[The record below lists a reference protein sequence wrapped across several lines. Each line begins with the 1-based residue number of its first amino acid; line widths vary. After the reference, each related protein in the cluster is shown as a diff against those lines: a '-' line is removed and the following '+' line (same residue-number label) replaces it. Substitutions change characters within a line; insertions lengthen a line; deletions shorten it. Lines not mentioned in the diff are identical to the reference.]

1 LSIKVI
7 KRGFLP
13 EGGGLVNVT
22 IPTIRKL
29 KKVNI

>member
-1 LSIKVI
+1 MKII

-13 EGGGLVNVT
+13 NGGGHVHIV

-29 KKVNI
+29 KKINL